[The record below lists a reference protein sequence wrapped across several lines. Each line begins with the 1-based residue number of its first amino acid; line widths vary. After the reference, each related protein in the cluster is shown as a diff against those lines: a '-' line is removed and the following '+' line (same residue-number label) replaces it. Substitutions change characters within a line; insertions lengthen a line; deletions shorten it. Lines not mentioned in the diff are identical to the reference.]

1 MYMARANEYT
11 AGGSAPQPDK
21 DQTARPGLAQGYYI
35 PCTQPSTTLL
45 YASTNRIQIA
55 RTRDRVYVA
64 TTLSK

>member
-1 MYMARANEYT
+1 MDT
-11 AGGSAPQPDK
+11 PQA
-21 DQTARPGLAQGYYI
+21 DQLPNRIRIRLPGQALQGYYI